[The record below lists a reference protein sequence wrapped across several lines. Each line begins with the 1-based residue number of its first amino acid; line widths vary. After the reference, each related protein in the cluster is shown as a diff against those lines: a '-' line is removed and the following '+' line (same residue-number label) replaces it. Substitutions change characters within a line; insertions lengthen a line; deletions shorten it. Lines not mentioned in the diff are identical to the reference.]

1 MKKFVALLL
10 AMMMVVFT
18 FGALAEA
25 VDPNTIPDTMTA
37 ENGLYEVAMV
47 TDVGHLK
54 DGSFNEGTWNG
65 TKLFA
70 NANGMS
76 YKYYQPANGN
86 QATDDDRVDAMKAAC
101 EGGAK
106 IVVAPGF
113 MQAGAMTTVAAQ
125 YPEVK
130 FIFIDGWDLEM
141 DNVAAIAYAEQE
153 SGYMAGYAIVKD
165 GFTKI
170 GFMGGGGGT
179 NPACCRYGYGFAQGV
194 SAAAKELGVQVEL
207 KYSWQYGAS
216 FSASP
221 ELEAM
226 AKGWYMNGTEVIFAC
241 GGSMFSSIVSAAS
254 ANDLFVIGVDVDQSF
269 ESETVVTSA
278 LKGLVS
284 ATEWAIGKFYAGEWD
299 TIGDVANNLGAN
311 DDAVGLPVD
320 TWSLENWTVDEYNT
334 LLAAIKDGT
343 LVVDNAVLD
352 AEKISAVELSN
363 VTVIYE

>member
-1 MKKFVALLL
+1 MKKFLSLLL
-10 AMMMVVFT
+10 AMMMVVFA
-18 FGALAEA
+18 FGAVAES
-25 VDPNTIPDTMTA
+25 VDPASIVDNMTS
-37 ENGLYEVAMV
+37 ENGLYEIAMV
-47 TDVGHLK
+47 TDVGQLH

-65 TKLFA
+65 AKLFA

-86 QATDDDRVDAMKAAC
+86 QATDEDRVDAMKAAC

-113 MQAGAMTTVAAQ
+113 MQAAAMTTVAAQ

-207 KYSWQYGAS
+207 KYTWQYGAS

-221 ELEAM
+221 ELQTM
-226 AKGWYMNGTEVIFAC
+226 AAGWYETGTEVIFAC
-241 GGSMFSSIVSAAS
+241 GGTMFDSIAAAAA
-254 ANDLFVIGVDVDQSF
+254 ANDAFVVGVDVDQSIL
-269 ESETVVTSA
+269 SDTVVTSA
-278 LKGLVS
+278 LKDLPAS
-284 ATEWAIGKFYAGEWD
+284 TQWALNKFLNGEWE
-299 TIGDVANNLGAN
+299 TIGNNGTVLGAKDN
-311 DDAVGLPVD
+311 STGLP
-320 TWSLENWTVDEYNT
+320 TANWLFEKYTVEEYQ
-334 LLAAIKDGT
+334 AQFEAIKAGT
-343 LVVDNAVLD
+343 LVPDAKAPLEGEIVNAGL
-352 AEKISAVELSN
+352 EN
-363 VTVIYE
+363 VTILYE

>member
-18 FGALAEA
+18 FGAMAEA

-37 ENGLYEVAMV
+37 ENGIYEVAMV

-65 TKLFA
+65 AKLFA

-86 QATDDDRVDAMKAAC
+86 QATDDDRIDAMKAAC

-113 MQAGAMTTVAAQ
+113 MQAGAMTTVAPQ

-130 FIFIDGWDLEM
+130 FVFIDGWDLEL
-141 DNVAAIAYAEQE
+141 DNVAAISYAEQE

-165 GFTKI
+165 GFTKV

-221 ELEAM
+221 ELQTM
-226 AKGWYMNGTEVIFAC
+226 ASGWYETGTEIIFAC
-241 GGSMFSSIVSAAS
+241 GGTMFDSIAAAAA
-254 ANDLFVIGVDVDQSF
+254 ANDAFVVGVDVDQSIL
-269 ESETVVTSA
+269 SETVVTSA
-278 LKGLVS
+278 LKDLPNS
-284 ATEWAIGKFYAGEWD
+284 TMWALNKFLNGEWE
-299 TIGDVANNLGAN
+299 TIGNNGTVLGAKDN
-311 DDAVGLPVD
+311 STGLP
-320 TWSLENWTVDEYNT
+320 TANWLFEKYTVEEYQ
-334 LLAAIKDGT
+334 AQFEAIKAGT
-343 LVVDNAVLD
+343 LVISDEVLTEGAIENAGLENGTVL
-352 AEKISAVELSN
+352 
-363 VTVIYE
+363 YE

>member
-10 AMMMVVFT
+10 AMMMVVFA
-18 FGALAEA
+18 FGAVAET
-25 VDPNTIPDTMTA
+25 VDPTTISDTMTA

-65 TKLFA
+65 VKLFA
-70 NANGMS
+70 TANGMS

-86 QATDDDRVDAMKAAC
+86 QATDDDRIDAMKAAC

-113 MQAGAMTTVAAQ
+113 MQATAMTTVAAQ

-130 FIFIDGWDLEM
+130 FVFIDGWDLEM

-194 SAAAKELGVQVEL
+194 SAAAKEMGIQVEL
-207 KYSWQYGAS
+207 KYTWQYGAA

-221 ELEAM
+221 ELQTM
-226 AKGWYMNGTEVIFAC
+226 AAGWYETGTEVIFAC
-241 GGSMFSSIVSAAS
+241 GGTMFDSIAAAAA
-254 ANDLFVIGVDVDQSF
+254 ANDAFVVGVDVDQSIL
-269 ESETVVTSA
+269 SETVVTSA
-278 LKGLVS
+278 LKDLPNS
-284 ATEWAIGKFYAGEWD
+284 TIWALNKFLNNEWE
-299 TIGDVANNLGAN
+299 TIGNNCTVLGAKDN
-311 DDAVGLPVD
+311 STGLP
-320 TWSLENWTVDEYNT
+320 TANWLFEKYTVEEYQ
-334 LLAAIKDGT
+334 AQFEAIKAGT
-343 LVVDNAVLD
+343 LVPDATVYTEGTIVDAAL
-352 AEKISAVELSN
+352 EN
-363 VTVIYE
+363 VTVLYE

>member
-1 MKKFVALLL
+1 MKKFISLLL

-18 FGALAEA
+18 FGAMAEA
-25 VDPNTIPDTMTA
+25 VDPNAIPDTMTA

-70 NANGMS
+70 TANGMS

-86 QATDDDRVDAMKAAC
+86 QATDDDRIDAMKAAC

-194 SAAAKELGVQVEL
+194 SAAAKEMGVQVEL
-207 KYSWQYGAS
+207 KYSWQYGAA

-221 ELEAM
+221 ELQTM
-226 AKGWYMNGTEVIFAC
+226 AAGWYETGTEVIFAC
-241 GGSMFSSIVSAAS
+241 GGTMFDSIAAAAA
-254 ANDLFVIGVDVDQSF
+254 ANDAFVVGVDVDQSIL
-269 ESETVVTSA
+269 SETVVTSA
-278 LKGLVS
+278 LKDLPNSTVW
-284 ATEWAIGKFYAGEWD
+284 ALNKFLNNEWE
-299 TIGDVANNLGAN
+299 TIGNNCTVLGAKDN
-311 DDAVGLPVD
+311 STGLP
-320 TWSLENWTVDEYNT
+320 TANWLFEKYTVEEYQ
-334 LLAAIKDGT
+334 AQFEAIKAGT
-343 LVVDNAVLD
+343 LVPDATVLTEGAIVDAGL
-352 AEKISAVELSN
+352 EN